1 MIRRV
6 NWQNYVIFIWK
17 DGAIGSYS
25 WSIGGQTMMSSLTE
39 FNFFYQ
45 TKQIDSMLPSVCLL
59 IDRSQKTSKYGG
71 NNSDALICSLGAD
84 IFVTQNIHTVFQ
96 VFHVYSSL
104 MKHSITPFFIRMAR
118 LTRTKYFCLRHMTSI
133 RISSPLPWEH
143 LTININSL

>member
-1 MIRRV
+1 
-6 NWQNYVIFIWK
+6 
-17 DGAIGSYS
+17 
-25 WSIGGQTMMSSLTE
+25 MSSLTE

-71 NNSDALICSLGAD
+71 NNSDALICTLGAD
-84 IFVTQNIHTVFQ
+84 IFVTQNIHRVFQ

-133 RISSPLPWEH
+133 RISSPLP
-143 LTININSL
+143 